1 MESEAATTAPQAALS
16 PAVAAAGFFVPLAI
30 LIALVVAGTS
40 IVIAV
45 ITAICFS
52 CLFSVWL
59 GHPWSQVQAAATRGV
74 MQIFPAAFMMILV
87 GFMIAVW
94 IEAGSVPTLLYYG
107 IQLINPRIFLPL
119 SFLICLC
126 ICLTIGTSWGT
137 AGTVGLALMGV
148 AQGLG
153 IPLPMSAGAI
163 ISGALVGEKL
173 SPISGTTILTAAS
186 TNTNLID
193 HIVSML
199 NTTIPASVVSL
210 ALLTYLGWH
219 NAPASSEIQSVATVL
234 AGLHDHFVIHPV
246 LLVPPL
252 FVLALSALR
261 KPAIPVFVG
270 GIALGVVMAL
280 MVQRASLVHV
290 LNSGMDGFKSNTG
303 VRIVDALLSRGGVAS
318 MSFNLY
324 LCLCAGI
331 LAGILDQQ
339 GILTTLLHNLLS
351 YTRTIGGLVL
361 STTVACLALM
371 FGGAGQFCTLTLPGI
386 AFRKFYEDRD
396 VHSCVLSRTMEDCGT
411 MVGAIIPWDVSA
423 LYYASVL
430 GVSMYAY
437 APYAFMAW
445 LPPFVSIACA
455 YIGLGAF
462 RTHQRVRPLVFRG

>member
-1 MESEAATTAPQAALS
+1 
-16 PAVAAAGFFVPLAI
+16 
-30 LIALVVAGTS
+30 
-40 IVIAV
+40 
-45 ITAICFS
+45 
-52 CLFSVWL
+52 
-59 GHPWSQVQAAATRGV
+59 
-74 MQIFPAAFMMILV
+74 
-87 GFMIAVW
+87 
-94 IEAGSVPTLLYYG
+94 
-107 IQLINPRIFLPL
+107 
-119 SFLICLC
+119 
-126 ICLTIGTSWGT
+126 
-137 AGTVGLALMGV
+137 MGV

-153 IPLPMSAGAI
+153 ISLPMSAGAI

-186 TNTNLID
+186 TNTNLTD
-193 HIVSML
+193 HIVSMM

-210 ALLTYLGWH
+210 ALFTYLGWH
-219 NAPASSEIQSVATVL
+219 NAPASNEIQSIATVL
-234 AGLHDHFVIHPV
+234 AGLHDNFVIHPV

-252 FVLALSALR
+252 FVLGLSAMR

-280 MVQRASLVHV
+280 VVQRASLIHV
-290 LNSGMDGFKSNTG
+290 LNSGMDGFRSNTG

-331 LAGILDQQ
+331 FAGILDQQ
-339 GILTTLLHNLLS
+339 GTLTTLLRNLLS

-386 AFRKFYEDRD
+386 AFRRFYDDRD

-445 LPPFVSIACA
+445 MPPFVSIACA

-462 RTHQRVRPLVFRG
+462 RRNQRVRPLVFRSRNGRSV